1 MCSPETNRE
10 TIFLSR
16 HRLFRLK
23 TNDISQF
30 IASITYRSS
39 SRMINTRVS
48 FPFFHYQWQ
57 YYYSVLRRARVYTHL
72 STTPTGHNPTD
83 FRARQMFDREM
94 YYERSYRLFNDLFEH
109 CRSKD
114 QKNSRERRHSITDDT
129 QRGKKK
135 VGSVCGDEREHWK
148 SDGKRQKWSDYT
160 TDGKRY
166 GIRSEK
172 GGQNGMR
179 SEVKKEQWRLV
190 LKSDGTILLGKYAK
204 ILGFYSRVGL
214 RK

>member
-1 MCSPETNRE
+1 MISHSLLPLSPTEAPLVWLIHECRFHSFITNGN
-10 TIFLSR
+10 I
-16 HRLFRLK
+16 
-23 TNDISQF
+23 I
-30 IASITYRSS
+30 I
-39 SRMINTRVS
+39 
-48 FPFFHYQWQ
+48 PFYD
-57 YYYSVLRRARVYTHL
+57 VRACTHT
-72 STTPTGHNPTD
+72 STTPTVHNPTD

-94 YYERSYRLFNDLFEH
+94 YFERSYRLFNDLFEH

-129 QRGKKK
+129 QSGKKK
-135 VGSVCGDEREHWK
+135 VGSVCGDEREYWK
-148 SDGKRQKWSDYT
+148 SDGKRQKRSDYT

-190 LKSDGTILLGKYAK
+190 LKSDGTILLGKYAE